1 MHLWK
6 ALEGR
11 LECRTTGKFEKASR
25 RLRSEP
31 RVDLEKECSRQGQL
45 QVQSHPSKRVPA
57 GTVGARAAGVEWSW
71 VGWEH

>member
-6 ALEGR
+6 VQGGTLER
-11 LECRTTGKFEKASR
+11 PTKDKFDKASR

-45 QVQSHPSKRVPA
+45 QVQSQGRECQQEQWGP
-57 GTVGARAAGVEWSW
+57 GQL
-71 VGWEH
+71 